1 MKNRGGKGQTDATIK
16 LRKCHTHYCQTYTCG
31 DDEMLKNDIALLQQA
46 LCYTIAIY
54 IYI

>member
-31 DDEMLKNDIALLQQA
+31 DDEMLKNDIASIVL
-46 LCYTIAIY
+46 YDRY